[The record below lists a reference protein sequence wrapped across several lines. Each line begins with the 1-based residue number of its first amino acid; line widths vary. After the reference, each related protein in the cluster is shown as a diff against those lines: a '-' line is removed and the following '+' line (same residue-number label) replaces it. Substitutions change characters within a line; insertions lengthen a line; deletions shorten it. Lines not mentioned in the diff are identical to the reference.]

1 MKIAVMGAGG
11 VGGYFGARLAQAGED
26 VTFIARGAHLAAM
39 RANGLRVE
47 GDTTRFTLPRVQA
60 TDDPAQVGPVE
71 LVLLAIK
78 AYDLERAVRQMQ
90 PLIGPRTAVLPLLN
104 GADIAERI
112 GAVLGEGHVLGGVAL
127 ISARIA
133 EPGVI
138 RQMGPLNKIVF
149 GELSGEVTPRSEA
162 IRDTLQHARIQAELT
177 RQIRSEIWKK
187 FLFIT
192 AGGGVCAVTGSLLGA
207 VLADPDTRALYAGCI
222 EEVAAVARA
231 LRVPLPESAVAD
243 TLRFSDAVPKE
254 TRTSMLLSLELGQ
267 QLELEI
273 LNGTVARMGRELGV
287 PTPINQFITTA
298 LKLRAS
304 GRGA

>member
-11 VGGYFGARLAQAGED
+11 VGGYFGAKLAKAGAD

-39 RANGLRVE
+39 RAGGLRVE
-47 GDTTRFTLPRVQA
+47 GHTERFALQPVRA
-60 TDDPAQVGPVE
+60 TDDPAEVGAVE

-78 AYDLERAVRQMQ
+78 AYDLERATRQMQ
-90 PLIGPRTAVLPLLN
+90 PLIGPATAILPLLN

-112 GAVLGEGHVLGGVAL
+112 GAVVGAEHVLGGVAL

-133 EPGVI
+133 EPGLI
-138 RQMGPLNKIVF
+138 RQMGTLNKIVF
-149 GELSGEVTPRSEA
+149 GELSGAVTPRSEA
-162 IRDTLQHARIQAELT
+162 IRDALLHAQIATELS

-192 AGGGVCAVTGSLLGA
+192 AAGGVCAVTGSLLGA
-207 VLADPDTRALYAGCI
+207 VLADPDTRALYAGCV
-222 EEVAAVARA
+222 EEAAAVARA
-231 LRVPLPESAVAD
+231 LRIALPESAVAD

-254 TRTSMLLSLELGQ
+254 TRTSMLLSLEQGQ
-267 QLELEI
+267 KLELDS

-287 PTPINQFITTA
+287 PTPVNQFIATA
-298 LKLRAS
+298 LKLRAG
-304 GRGA
+304 GRDA